1 MFIEV
6 NMIKGTDYYISN
18 SKRSLEFEFMGF
30 QNMYFFYYVYK
41 NIFVCIFILKKFW
54 IDVNKVYSIPDFQF
68 SRKLYNRD
76 WKRTKAMQIFNPL
89 SIFNM

>member
-30 QNMYFFYYVYK
+30 QKKNFFYYVYK
-41 NIFVCIFILKKFW
+41 NIFEFCMYFYIKKVLDRCENGSIKINIFTKSL
-54 IDVNKVYSIPDFQF
+54 DVNKVYSIPDFQF
-68 SRKLYNRD
+68 SRKLYN
-76 WKRTKAMQIFNPL
+76 
-89 SIFNM
+89 